1 MPGLVSL
8 VGAGPGDPGLITAK
22 VGSSLV
28 SMLNTV
34 QSSINAGNPAAAKSA
49 LTNYMNYVK
58 SQSGAG
64 INAAYATR
72 LVNWAQDLYNR
83 L

>member
-1 MPGLVSL
+1 
-8 VGAGPGDPGLITAK
+8 
-22 VGSSLV
+22 
-28 SMLNTV
+28 MLATPRKPF
-34 QSSINAGNPAAAKSA
+34 QDSPTPAGNPAAAKSA

>member
-1 MPGLVSL
+1 
-8 VGAGPGDPGLITAK
+8 
-22 VGSSLV
+22 
-28 SMLNTV
+28 MLNTV